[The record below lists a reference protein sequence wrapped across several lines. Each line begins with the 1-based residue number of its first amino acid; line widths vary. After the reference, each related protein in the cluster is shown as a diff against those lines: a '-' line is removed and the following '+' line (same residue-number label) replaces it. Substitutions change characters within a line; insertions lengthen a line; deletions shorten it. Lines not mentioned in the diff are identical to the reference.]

1 MGTVIIEWTWMPR
14 RRLEA
19 SLTAVA
25 TISGEKRFV
34 VLEADQDRLRYST
47 SSTPSGSGVTTFT
60 VRVSGSP
67 WLRR

>member
-19 SLTAVA
+19 SLIAVA
-25 TISGEKRFV
+25 TISGENDSSSSKATRT
-34 VLEADQDRLRYST
+34 ERYST